1 MLIHEYFTSVQYAR
15 LSPAALKALIDLYT
29 QFRGKNN
36 GDLCAAWP
44 IMAPRGWTSK
54 SALAKAVQELLDGGW
69 IIVTRM
75 GGNRVARL
83 YAVTWLGID
92 HCDGKLD
99 VKPNPVPAMLWKTA
113 TPVVRQRTLRGAAA
127 TSATISASRP
137 TGLSVP
143 PHGAKEEPIAELC
156 PAGRVSTWG

>member
-15 LSPAALKALIDLYT
+15 LSAVALKALVDLYT
-29 QFRGKNN
+29 QFRGRNN

-44 IMAPRGWTSK
+44 IMAARGWTSK
-54 SALAKAVQELLDGGW
+54 SALAKALQELLDGGW

-92 HCDGKLD
+92 PCDGKLD

-113 TPVVRQRTLRGAAA
+113 APAVRQRTLRGAAA

-137 TGLSVP
+137 TGPSVP
-143 PHGAKEEPIAELC
+143 PHGTKEDLAAELR
-156 PAGRVSTWG
+156 PAPRVSTWG